1 MNEFIESTAENLP
14 QQSLNKKPSMEVIP
28 RKSTKKIDFFKKQGI
43 TISLIVFV
51 VLTVACLCLLKN
63 SISIGAKTLFS
74 NYSTAYELEKGATY
88 QDLYASA
95 FDRAKKNYLVSN
107 RVVISIGNL
116 EKSGKLEVLKA
127 NDVEFITE
135 DRDNNFGNVT
145 AWLEVTGEGVFVV
158 DLKASEFIV
167 DNGRR
172 YVLVRIPY
180 PELKNITI
188 TKTIK
193 RWFKDDGKNGS
204 YDEGVNLAL
213 KQQNE
218 AGLRIHKA
226 LMSNQYIYSSAQD
239 VAKSM
244 IANLVKQ
251 FNSDVPDLTVEVEF
265 ID

>member
-1 MNEFIESTAENLP
+1 MNEFIESTFENLP
-14 QQSLNKKPSMEVIP
+14 QHSSNNKPPIEGKP
-28 RKSTKKIDFFKKQGI
+28 RKSKKMINILKKQSI
-43 TISLIVFV
+43 TISLIVIV
-51 VLTVACLCLLKN
+51 VLTAACLWLLKN
-63 SISIGAKTLFS
+63 SISIGAEALFS
-74 NYSTAYELEKGATY
+74 NYNTTYDLEKDAMY
-88 QDLYASA
+88 QDLYKFA
-95 FDRAKKNYLVSN
+95 FDRAERNYHVSN

-127 NDVEFITE
+127 NCVEFITT
-135 DRDNNFGNVT
+135 DRDSNYGNVT

-180 PELKNITI
+180 PELTNVTI

-193 RWFKDDGKNGS
+193 RWFKDDWKNGS
-204 YDEGVNLAL
+204 YDEGVDLAL
-213 KQQNE
+213 KQRNE
-218 AGLRIHKA
+218 ANLRIKKS
-226 LMSNQYIYSSAQD
+226 LMSNQYIYSSSQD
-239 VAKSM
+239 VAKNM

-251 FNSDVPDLTVEVEF
+251 FNSDIPDLTVEVEF